1 MAKKMFADLGFKMM
15 VWTFKI
21 GDIFNP
27 PGDILDEFNISE
39 GDIVVDYGCGPGR
52 YLKKASE
59 LVGDNGRVYA
69 VDILEIA
76 LEYAEKEI
84 KQNNLKNVKTVLV
97 ENLGEAVADK
107 SVDLIYALDMFH
119 NISDPASFFKKLH
132 RIIKADGILYIEDGH
147 QPREQSINKIER
159 SKMWDIIEQTERY
172 LVCKARR

>member
-1 MAKKMFADLGFKMM
+1 MFTDLGFKMM

-84 KQNNLKNVKTVLV
+84 KK
-97 ENLGEAVADK
+97 
-107 SVDLIYALDMFH
+107 
-119 NISDPASFFKKLH
+119 
-132 RIIKADGILYIEDGH
+132 II
-147 QPREQSINKIER
+147 
-159 SKMWDIIEQTERY
+159 
-172 LVCKARR
+172 